1 MQGKIHTVT
10 SVSQSI
16 TELLLLAD
24 PDLHKIN
31 SYLPQSQIWVYELK
45 SNSVGV
51 CAIKTTQTT
60 AEIMNLA
67 VSPDYQGQGI
77 GHQLIQHVIETLP
90 DQGISQLIVKTGNSS
105 LPAIRLYEKSGFTL
119 VDTIQGYFVK
129 HYPDPIYENGIQCVD
144 QLVFEKAL

>member
-1 MQGKIHTVT
+1 MQGKIHTIT

-24 PDLHKIN
+24 PDIHKIN
-31 SYLPQSQIWVYELK
+31 IYLYESQLWAYELK
-45 SNSVGV
+45 GNPVGV

-60 AEIMNLA
+60 AEIMNLS

-77 GHQLIQHVIETLP
+77 GHQLIQHVVEALSAKVI
-90 DQGISQLIVKTGNSS
+90 GKLIVKTGNSS
-105 LPAIRLYEKSGFTL
+105 LPAIRLYEKSGFAL

-144 QLVFEKAL
+144 QLIFERAL